1 MAAPS
6 VSTAASTT
14 SPTPTAPP
22 GATLLE
28 AEGNVAVVRGVLSR
42 DPRATALA
50 SGSTVWQL
58 DVTVHEDDRPAA
70 SVPVAWFDPPASAA
84 SLAAGREVVVVG
96 RVVRRFFR
104 AGGGTASRTEVVA
117 DRVVPASARVRVRTA
132 IAGAVARLGA
142 DAA

>member
-1 MAAPS
+1 MNIVVLEGALS
-6 VSTAASTT
+6 STPVT
-14 SPTPTAPP
+14 
-22 GATLLE
+22 
-28 AEGNVAVVRGVLSR
+28 RQ
-42 DPRATALA
+42 LA
-50 SGSTVWQL
+50 SGSVVVSL
-58 DVTVHEDDRPAA
+58 EVTTDIDGVSA